1 MFLGVKFFSIQP
13 RDCFQ
18 TAKGTEPSRF
28 CVAHSWL
35 TFKTGTQFSTS
46 REDSRTKIRYVVAN
60 NNMIVDSGGLLGTE
74 KQQVRDYLNGI
85 HEFAEL
91 ATR

>member
-1 MFLGVKFFSIQP
+1 
-13 RDCFQ
+13 
-18 TAKGTEPSRF
+18 
-28 CVAHSWL
+28 
-35 TFKTGTQFSTS
+35 
-46 REDSRTKIRYVVAN
+46 
-60 NNMIVDSGGLLGTE
+60 MIVDSGGLLGTE